1 MPLAPVQ
8 DLLAKARSDGYAIG
22 YFECWDLDS
31 LLSVASAAE
40 TCHSPVLLGFSGI
53 YLHHPERVTP
63 APLEVYAAM
72 GLAVCQRLS
81 VPCNLVFNESPH
93 FDHVLRAAGAGFG
106 LVMFSD
112 DQLTF
117 EDQVEQVSQVVATAR
132 PLGVTVEGEVSPLPG
147 VGGELSSLPQDLRLT
162 DPHRGCQF
170 IELTGV
176 DALAI
181 NVGQVH
187 LHGRRQV
194 RLDLDRLTTLKDAIS
209 IPLVLHGAS
218 SVHPDDLRAAI
229 RLGIC
234 KINLGSR
241 LKRVYFEAL
250 RQACLGTLPLS
261 AVKSSE
267 TLNNSSSRSGLD
279 SVRDNLVE
287 YNPYLVVG
295 SGLREDVQVAAH
307 LALSQEVERWMAL
320 FGSAGQA

>member
-1 MPLAPVQ
+1 MPLTPVQ

-22 YFECWDLDS
+22 YFESWDLDS

-63 APLEVYAAM
+63 APLEVYAAL
-72 GLAVCQRLS
+72 GRAVCQNLS

-93 FDHVLRAAGAGFG
+93 FNHVLRAAQAGFG

-112 DQLTF
+112 DQLAF
-117 EDQVEQVSQVVATAR
+117 EEQVERVSQVVATAHS
-132 PLGVTVEGEVSPLPG
+132 LGVAVEGEASPLPG

-162 DPHRGCQF
+162 DPRRGCQF
-170 IELTGV
+170 IEHTGV

-181 NVGQVH
+181 NIGQVH

-194 RLDLDRLTTLKDAIS
+194 RLDLDLLAALKDAIS

-218 SVHPDDLRAAI
+218 SVHTDDLRAAI

-250 RQACLGTLPLS
+250 RQACLQTLPLP
-261 AVKSSE
+261 ALKSSE
-267 TLNNSSSRSGLD
+267 TLTDSSARSAPD
-279 SVRDNLVE
+279 SSRDNLME

-295 SGLREDVQVAAH
+295 SGLQEDVQVAAN
-307 LALSQEVERWMAL
+307 LALSQEVEHWMAL